1 MPNTTVTVRLACAIT
16 LGLAGAAAAQE
27 PDMPTDTV
35 IRLQRTSCL
44 GPCPVYTVTIDARG
58 TVTYDG
64 ERAVRVVGRQTA
76 QIDPSAVATLLARA
90 EQIHFFDL
98 RDAYRVSLVDDIP
111 TEVVTIVVNGR
122 TKRVEDLVGAPDSLK
137 EFEREID
144 KAAGTR
150 RWVFLDEDALEE
162 LERSG
167 WLASSEEGATFLQQA
182 IERDDLP
189 IARRVIELGSDL
201 DGPPQNRLP
210 PLFQR
215 VPVRWWSCS

>member
-1 MPNTTVTVRLACAIT
+1 
-16 LGLAGAAAAQE
+16 
-27 PDMPTDTV
+27 
-35 IRLQRTSCL
+35 
-44 GPCPVYTVTIDARG
+44 
-58 TVTYDG
+58 
-64 ERAVRVVGRQTA
+64 
-76 QIDPSAVATLLARA
+76 LLARA